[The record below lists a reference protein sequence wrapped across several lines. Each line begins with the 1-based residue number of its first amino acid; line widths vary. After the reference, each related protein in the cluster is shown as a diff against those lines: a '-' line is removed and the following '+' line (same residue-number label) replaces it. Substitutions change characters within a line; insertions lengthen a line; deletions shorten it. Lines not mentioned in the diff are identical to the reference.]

1 MKDGIPT
8 MLPNT
13 YRKLTNETYAE
24 LWGVYDRL
32 KLFIKVD
39 INDNPYLQE
48 VLNNLHSTLL
58 TINKIQIIKENE
70 DEHKDTPANY
80 S

>member
-1 MKDGIPT
+1 